1 MGTSPKIMNEIF
13 RFSTNSVYR
22 LSTGVQVE
30 KTGIC
35 TSQCGTESIV

>member
-1 MGTSPKIMNEIF
+1 MGKSPKIMNEIF

-22 LSTGVQVE
+22 LRSGIQVE
-30 KTGIC
+30 KTGII